1 MPYSKVQ
8 FRPGI
13 NREGTAYSNEG
24 GWFDCNLIRFR
35 DGRVEKFGG
44 WEKLTESTYLGTAR
58 ALHNWI
64 SLGGSKYLGIGTHL
78 KYYIKLGLLFYDV
91 TPLRLTTSAGD
102 VTFSATNGSSTITVT
117 DSSHGAAQNDFV
129 TFSGASSLGG
139 NVNSAVLNQE
149 YQIATIVDANSYTIE
164 AKNTS
169 GATVTA
175 NSSDDPSTGG
185 GNGGSSVVG
194 AYQINVGLDVYVQ
207 STGWGA
213 DSWGSGGWGSATA
226 LGGNNQLRLWTH
238 DNFGENLIINAR
250 GGGIYR
256 WVENNGVSTRAVEL
270 SAVSGANL
278 VPTVGLQVLTSEV
291 DRHLIVLGA
300 DPISGSSRTGT
311 VDPMLVAFSDQEN
324 ELEFEPLI
332 TNTAGSVRLSS
343 GSTIVGAVKSRQEI
357 IIFTDTSVYSMQFIG
372 SPLTFG
378 LNLINERSGLIG
390 PKAAVT
396 AATGVFFMSYG
407 NFYLYN
413 GTVQEL
419 PCSVHNYVFSDLN
432 QNQAYKIQ
440 AFTNNEHNEVGW
452 FYPSSSSEEIDRY
465 VIYNTQQKIWY
476 YGQLTRTVWLD
487 SGVEP
492 FPQAADSGYIYQ
504 HEIGFDN
511 DGTAMTNVFVESAD
525 FDLGDG
531 DRFTQ
536 IQALI
541 PDIKFLQDANAGS
554 LNIVTKVRNFPG
566 DTLTTDSTSEVTS
579 STQKVNLRARGRQ
592 AVVRFES
599 NDDASGNGNL
609 SIGWRL
615 GDTRLDVNQD
625 GRR

>member
-64 SLGGSKYLGIGTHL
+64 SLGGTKYLGIGTHL

-169 GATVTA
+169 GVTVTA
-175 NSSDDPSTGG
+175 NSSDS

-194 AYQINVGLDVYVQ
+194 AYQISVGLDVYVQ

-238 DNFGENLIINAR
+238 DNFGENLIINPR

-256 WVENNGVSTRAVEL
+256 WLENNGTSTRAVQL
-270 SAVSGANL
+270 SDIAGANL
-278 VPTVGLQVLTSEV
+278 VPTVGLQVITSEI

-357 IIFTDTSVYSMQFIG
+357 IIFTDTSVYSMQFVG
-372 SPLTFG
+372 SPLTFS

-452 FYPSSSSEEIDRY
+452 FYPSSTSEEIDRY

-511 DGTAMTNVFVESAD
+511 DGSAMTNVFVESAD

>member
-1 MPYSKVQ
+1 MPYSKVK

-169 GATVTA
+169 GVTVTA
-175 NSSDDPSTGG
+175 NSSDS

-194 AYQINVGLDVYVQ
+194 AYQISVGLDVYVQ

-213 DSWGSGGWGSATA
+213 DSWGAGGWGSATA

-511 DGTAMTNVFVESAD
+511 DGSAMTNVFVESAD

-554 LNIVTKVRNFPG
+554 LNVVTKVRNFPG
-566 DTLTTDSTSEVTS
+566 DSLTTDSTSEVTS

>member
-44 WEKLTESTYLGTAR
+44 WEKVTSATYLGTAR

-64 SLGGSKYLGIGTHL
+64 SLGGTKYLGIGTHL
-78 KYYIKLGLLFYDV
+78 KYYIKLGTVFYDV
-91 TPLRLTTSAGD
+91 TPIRKNTTNAA
-102 VTFSATNGSSTITVT
+102 TFAATNGSSTITVT
-117 DSSHGAAQNDFV
+117 DNGHGAVNGDFV
-129 TFSGASSLGG
+129 TFSSAVSLGG
-139 NVNSAVLNQE
+139 NVTADVLNQE
-149 YQIATIVDANSYTIE
+149 YQIDLVTSANTYTIT

-169 GATVTA
+169 SSTVTA
-175 NSSDDPSTGG
+175 NSSDT
-185 GNGGSSVVG
+185 GNGGSATDA
-194 AYQINVGLDVYVQ
+194 AYQINTGLDVYLQ

-213 DSWGSGGWGSATA
+213 ATWGAGTWGSATA
-226 LGGNNQLRLWTH
+226 LDATNQLRLWTH
-238 DNFGENLIINAR
+238 DNFGENLIINFRA
-250 GGGIYR
+250 GGIFR
-256 WVENNGVSTRAVEL
+256 WLENDGVNTRAVEL
-270 SAVSGANL
+270 SAVTGANL

-311 VDPMLVAFSDQEN
+311 VDPMLISFSDQEN

-343 GSTIVGAVKSRQEI
+343 GSTIVGGVKSRQEI
-357 IIFTDTSVYSMQFIG
+357 IIFTDTSVYSMQFVG
-372 SPLTFG
+372 APLTFS

-396 AATGVFFMSYG
+396 AATGVYFMSYG

-419 PCSVHNYVFSDLN
+419 PCSVHNYVFNDLN
-432 QNQAYKIQ
+432 QNQAFKIQ
-440 AFTNNEHNEVGW
+440 AFTNNRHNEVGW
-452 FYPSSSSEEIDRY
+452 FYPSASSEEIDRY

-476 YGQLTRTVWLD
+476 YGQLTRTTWLD
-487 SGVEP
+487 SGVES
-492 FPQAADSGYIYQ
+492 FPQAADSGYVYQ

-511 DGTAMTNVFVESAD
+511 DGSEMTNVFVESSD
-525 FDLGDG
+525 FDIGDG

-536 IQALI
+536 ISALI

-554 LNIVTKVRNFPG
+554 LNIVTKVRNFPS
-566 DTLTTDSTSEVTS
+566 DTLTTDATSEISS

-592 AVVRFES
+592 AVVRIES